1 MVKKVILLLFIVAG
15 FFAYSNKDRIMRMFK
30 NDTRTVNSSEVKLLF
45 KEDPSLTYLIDVLLE
60 NSIVKEA
67 KLIRDFV
74 NENNIDTTQFAAGK
88 YIILSQTQLSDLV
101 KGFVKGVSGHGK
113 AEVKVN
119 VIFNR
124 CQDIYDIGSNI
135 SKCIIADSAE
145 IVDCIYSDETLNKY
159 HFTREQIPALF
170 LPGDYQMYFD
180 TDAEAFVAEMAT
192 VFKEF
197 WNEDRKQALNL
208 IGLKSPSQATTL
220 ASIVYAEQSKV
231 PEEWPII
238 AKLYLNR
245 LDVGMKLQSD
255 PTFKFCWGR
264 ELDGVQRLLNSH
276 RERDCPY
283 NTYLYTGLPPGPI
296 QITPSKVIDAVL
308 HPEDVNYIFMC
319 AKPEY
324 SGKHN
329 FTASGRQ
336 HSINASA
343 FQKWIAAEQKRN
355 R

>member
-15 FFAYSNKDRIMRMFK
+15 IVAYSNKERIMRMFK
-30 NDTRTVNSSEVKLLF
+30 NDTRTVNTSEVKLLF
-45 KEDPSLTYLIDVLLE
+45 REDPTLTELMELLI
-60 NSIVKEA
+60 NKSIIKEA
-67 KLIRDFV
+67 KGVDDYIQ
-74 NENNIDTTQFAAGK
+74 ENSIDTTQFAAGK

-101 KGFVKGVSGHGK
+101 NGFVKGENGHGN

-119 VIFNR
+119 VVFNR
-124 CQDIYDIGSNI
+124 CRDIYDIGSNI
-135 SKCIIADSAE
+135 SKCIKADSTE
-145 IVDCIYSDETLNKY
+145 IVDCIYSAETLDKY

-180 TDAEAFVAEMAT
+180 TDAKAFVAEMA
-192 VFKEF
+192 VIFKEF
-197 WNEDRKQALNL
+197 WNGDRKQALIS
-208 IGLKSPSQATTL
+208 IGLKTPSQATTL

-245 LDVGMKLQSD
+245 IDKGIKLQSD

-264 ELDGVQRLLNSH
+264 ELDGVQRLLNRH
-276 RERDCPY
+276 KERDCPY
-283 NTYLYTGLPPGPI
+283 NTYIYNGLPPGPI
-296 QITPSKVIDAVL
+296 QITPPNVIDAVL
-308 HPEDVNYIFMC
+308 HPADVNYIFMC

-329 FTASGRQ
+329 FTSSGRQ